1 VEFLV
6 FGLAQEQVIA
16 MDTAAGLSA
25 VGAVGMVGAIN
36 IVSVGSRYYNTTF
49 KTGSGNAR
57 SSA

>member
-1 VEFLV
+1 M

-25 VGAVGMVGAIN
+25 VGAVGMVGMVGAIN

-49 KTGSGNAR
+49 KAGSGNAR

>member
-6 FGLAQEQVIA
+6 FGLAQQQVIA

-25 VGAVGMVGAIN
+25 VGAIN

>member
-1 VEFLV
+1 M